1 MLEYDE
7 LTKKIIGIIA
17 ENLEKTDEIDDIT
30 ADMEILED
38 LKADSLNV
46 VEIVMAIQ
54 DEFDIEVP
62 DADIPGLKTIRDI
75 ADYVENRLA

>member
-1 MLEYDE
+1 MMDYDE
-7 LTKKIIGIIA
+7 LTKKIIEIIA

-30 ADMEILED
+30 ADMDILED

-54 DEFDIEVP
+54 DEFEIEVP

-75 ADYVENRLA
+75 VDYVENRLA

>member
-1 MLEYDE
+1 MDYEE

-30 ADMEILED
+30 ADMDILED

-62 DADIPGLKTIRDI
+62 DADIPGLKTIKDI
-75 ADYVENRLA
+75 ADYVESRLA